1 MTENISEYVDLYI
14 EYLRSRE
21 TPDNTWINYRVDL
34 RLFRNYVVGQGITD
48 VADIDTRAVRIF
60 LDSMLGYGDA
70 KSSAARRLSA
80 VKGFTAWLTEDGK
93 IARDPSVGIK
103 GFDKYVC
110 DEPEKINIDT
120 DEFMRVLKR
129 SKANDR
135 VLMAVD
141 EGNFIITFEGEATR
155 TFKIRLIDIE
165 YDNPAPPQLQHPT
178 KFEVPFTLLK
188 DSINDI
194 EIFSDKICFEVDSTK
209 FTASADGEFGDASVE
224 YLHGEEISEDV
235 KSSFSLDKIREM
247 LKADKFSDVAEISLG
262 TDMPL
267 SLTLKMVTG
276 DGRLSFLL
284 APRLESED

>member
-1 MTENISEYVDLYI
+1 MFKAELSDSSILKTSFDAISSIVDEVQIQTDSEGMRLDALDRSHITFVHLELNVDL
-14 EYLRSRE
+14 
-21 TPDNTWINYRVDL
+21 
-34 RLFRNYVVGQGITD
+34 
-48 VADIDTRAVRIF
+48 
-60 LDSMLGYGDA
+60 
-70 KSSAARRLSA
+70 
-80 VKGFTAWLTEDGK
+80 
-93 IARDPSVGIK
+93 
-103 GFDKYVC
+103 FDKYVC

-194 EIFSDKICFEVDSTK
+194 EIFSTN
-209 FTASADGEFGDASVE
+209 SV
-224 YLHGEEISEDV
+224 YLPV
-235 KSSFSLDKIREM
+235 LLSS
-247 LKADKFSDVAEISLG
+247 
-262 TDMPL
+262 P
-267 SLTLKMVTG
+267 
-276 DGRLSFLL
+276 
-284 APRLESED
+284 

>member
-1 MTENISEYVDLYI
+1 MFKAELSDSSILKTSFDAISSIVDEVQIQTDSEGMRLDALDRSHITFVHLELNVDL
-14 EYLRSRE
+14 
-21 TPDNTWINYRVDL
+21 
-34 RLFRNYVVGQGITD
+34 
-48 VADIDTRAVRIF
+48 
-60 LDSMLGYGDA
+60 
-70 KSSAARRLSA
+70 
-80 VKGFTAWLTEDGK
+80 
-93 IARDPSVGIK
+93 
-103 GFDKYVC
+103 FDEYVC